1 MQLTIS
7 THDDKVFTIEVY
19 RDRVGYLRHANAS
32 CMPEA
37 QCCQSRCLCLGC
49 CIQVDSDTEVST
61 LQAILEAET
70 GLSVEQ
76 QNIFHNGRPL
86 PTRFVEMFQDA
97 CVTPLLGFVSGTMC
111 AVLCSGT
118 LQAAQVQTNDLLMLS
133 PKQQARAQP
142 QQQPMQQQ
150 QQQPQA
156 PLAYNSD
163 GSLQNPQAFLSACLS
178 NPVGLRALPPA
189 IRDAVSCG
197 DINRVQDVF
206 RQSHRE
212 REQQRMEAQLIKP
225 GEDPMDPEVQVFL
238 HFLP

>member
-1 MQLTIS
+1 
-7 THDDKVFTIEVY
+7 
-19 RDRVGYLRHANAS
+19 
-32 CMPEA
+32 MPEE
-37 QCCQSRCLCLGC
+37 QPCQSHCILLGC
-49 CIQVDSDTEVST
+49 CIQVDSNTEVST

-70 GLSVEQ
+70 GLPVEQ
-76 QNIFHNGRPL
+76 QNIFYNGRPL
-86 PTRFVEMFQDA
+86 PTRSVEKSQDA
-97 CVTPLLGFVSGTMC
+97 YVTPLLGFVSRPLC

-133 PKQQARAQP
+133 RKHQARAQP

-156 PLAYNSD
+156 PPDYNSD

-178 NPVGLRALPPA
+178 NPLGLSALAPA
-189 IRDAVSCG
+189 LRDAVSSG
-197 DINRVQDVF
+197 DINQVQDVF

-225 GEDPMDPEVQVFL
+225 GEDPMDPEVQVLCQTLPRFDGILCRCHSCASHL
-238 HFLP
+238 HGYIASPFKSG